1 MAKDLIKKDF
11 GRAWEGIP
19 PSARLVI
26 YGLGAYAIY
35 KGVQYAFS
43 YVGGAIDKEE
53 AKYKGKGYR
62 ATLSPAEYMNLASQ
76 IRNANGAFYEDDD
89 EAAVYSAL
97 MKLNNPIDWLELQK
111 AFGVEKGGW
120 FSDDM
125 TLIEY
130 LRDFL
135 NREEITKVNN
145 ILAQRNITKI

>member
-26 YGLGAYAIY
+26 YGIGAYTIY

-53 AKYKGKGYR
+53 AKFKGQGYK
-62 ATLSPAEYMNLASQ
+62 ATLSPAEYMNLAGQ
-76 IRNANGAFYEDDD
+76 IRAAKGFLNDD

-111 AFGVEKGGW
+111 AFGIEEGGW
-120 FSDDM
+120 FGKDM

-135 NREEITKVNN
+135 NREEIAKVNN
-145 ILAQRNITKI
+145 ILAQRNITRI